1 MLRPFGAARD
11 VAKAQAIL
19 GSYFVMTDR
28 GAAAGQVRE
37 RLRPLD
43 AQMLDRLGDE
53 LLAVR
58 REKYWEV
65 NERRMNM
72 DYVPDAQ
79 RERLR
84 EFLDALR

>member
-1 MLRPFGAARD
+1 M
-11 VAKAQAIL
+11 AKAQAIL

-37 RLRPLD
+37 RLRQLD

-84 EFLDALR
+84 EFLEALR

>member
-1 MLRPFGAARD
+1 MK
-11 VAKAQAIL
+11 KAQAIL
-19 GSYFVMTDR
+19 GSYFLMTGE
-28 GAAAGQVRE
+28 GAAVSQIRAHLSGLAPAALA
-37 RLRPLD
+37 RLSS
-43 AQMLDRLGDE
+43 E
-53 LLAVR
+53 LFAVR

-84 EFLDALR
+84 EFLESLG

>member
-1 MLRPFGAARD
+1 

-28 GAAAGQVRE
+28 GAAAAQVGE
-37 RLRPLD
+37 RLRQLD
-43 AQMLDRLGDE
+43 AQKLDRLGAE
-53 LLAVR
+53 LLAVQ

-72 DYVPDAQ
+72 EYVPDAQ

-84 EFLDALR
+84 EFLGALR